1 MSISLR
7 PQPIGI
13 FPHPANYLLL
23 PETVKDTPEY
33 ADLMKGVY
41 STAKDSEDLKFYV
54 AAIEEDTETALK
66 NLPDDDSAQTKFN
79 RFVLEPNSNVYKELK
94 EEFTGE
100 LAVLLD
106 VVAFTLNLLSEPP
119 GEEKCTEE
127 IAATVLLTQATY
139 QMETGQPQK
148 AVETMQKAADASKNA
163 SPVLAAQINMNLG
176 ETLHQYQGA
185 SANALMYY
193 KRAIDSL
200 KDSELEFEK
209 ASTNLN
215 LGICFQELSN
225 GQRGAILEAVKC
237 YQEALNYFK
246 ADHFPDQF
254 ALAQNN
260 LALGYLSMPMTE
272 ASDQL
277 RVGIAVQSL
286 REVLKIWTR
295 DANPEGWQSA
305 QLNLANALQY
315 LPSKHIEENLTE
327 AVKLYEEILEVRK
340 RSENPIGY
348 ARLLSNQGNALAHL
362 GIFEH
367 ALPKLNE
374 ARDLFKKNGEMES
387 AQSIEDVLNEIETTR
402 EANSQQ
408 SAVNSHQ

>member
-23 PETVKDTPEY
+23 PESVKDSTDY
-33 ADLMKGVY
+33 VDLMKGVY
-41 STAKDSEDLKFYV
+41 STAKESEELKFYV
-54 AAIEEDTETALK
+54 AAIEEDTEKAIA
-66 NLPDDDSAQTKFN
+66 NLPNDDSVETKFN

-94 EEFTGE
+94 EEFIGE
-100 LAVLLD
+100 LETLLD

-119 GEEKCTEE
+119 SEENCTEE
-127 IAATVLLTQATY
+127 VAATVLLTQATY
-139 QMETGQPQK
+139 QLETGQPQN
-148 AVETMQKAADASKNA
+148 AVETMQKAADVSKNA
-163 SPVLAAQINMNLG
+163 SPVLASQINMNLG

-237 YQEALNYFK
+237 YQNALQFFK
-246 ADHFPDQF
+246 AENFPQQF

-260 LALGYLSMPMTE
+260 LALGYLSMPMQE

-340 RSENPIGY
+340 RSQNPIGY

-387 AQSIEDVLNEIETTR
+387 AKSIDDVLNEIE
-402 EANSQQ
+402 SQQ
-408 SAVNSHQ
+408 KENKEKAVGT

>member
-1 MSISLR
+1 MTINLR

-23 PETVKDTPEY
+23 PESVKETDAY
-33 ADLMKGVY
+33 KDLMKGIY

-54 AAIEEDTETALK
+54 AAVEEDAEKTLA
-66 NLPDDDSAQTKFN
+66 NLPDDDSVEMRFN
-79 RFVLEPNSNVYKELK
+79 RFVLNPSEESYHKLK
-94 EEFTGE
+94 EEFDGE

-106 VVAFTLNLLSEPP
+106 VVAFTLHILSEPP
-119 GEEKCTEE
+119 DEKNCTEE
-127 IAATVLLTQATY
+127 IKAIVLLTQATY
-139 QMETGQPQK
+139 QMECGQPQK
-148 AVETMQKAADASKNA
+148 AVEFMEQAADAAKNA

-185 SANALMYY
+185 NANALMYY
-193 KRAIDSL
+193 KRALDHL

-237 YQEALNYFK
+237 YQNALKFYK
-246 ADHFPDQF
+246 AEEFPQEF

-260 LALGYLSMPMTE
+260 LALGYLSMPMQE

-277 RVGIAVQSL
+277 RVGIAVQAL
-286 REVLKIWTR
+286 RETLKIWTM
-295 DANPEGWQSA
+295 DTNPEGWQSA
-305 QLNLANALQY
+305 QINLANALQY
-315 LPSKHIEENLTE
+315 LPSKHIEENLME
-327 AVKLYEEILEVRK
+327 AVELYEEVLQVRK
-340 RSENPIGY
+340 KSANPIGY

-374 ARDLFKKNGEMES
+374 AKDLFQKNGETNS
-387 AQSIEDVLNEIETTR
+387 
-402 EANSQQ
+402 ANSVSEQLSVISQQQAENNQQ
-408 SAVNSHQ
+408 SKAAEK

>member
-1 MSISLR
+1 MKISLR

-13 FPHPANYLLL
+13 FPLPANYLLL
-23 PETVKDTPEY
+23 PEKFRDSDAY
-33 ADLMKGVY
+33 KSLMSGKY
-41 STAKDSEDLKFYV
+41 STIEDSEDLKFYY
-54 AAIEEDTETALK
+54 AAINEDAETALK
-66 NLPDDDSAQTKFN
+66 NLPEDETVETKFN
-79 RFVLEPNSNVYKELK
+79 RFVLEPDAEKYGQLK

-100 LAVLLD
+100 LRALLD
-106 VVAFTLNLLSEPP
+106 VVAFTLNFISEPP
-119 GEEKCTEE
+119 SEENCTEE
-127 IAATVLLTQATY
+127 IAAIVLLTQATHKL
-139 QMETGQPQK
+139 EVGDPQSATELMK
-148 AVETMQKAADASKNA
+148 KAAETAKNA
-163 SPVLAAQINMNLG
+163 SPVLAAQINANLG
-176 ETLHQYQGA
+176 DTLHQFQGA
-185 SANALMYY
+185 NANAMMLY
-193 KRAIDSL
+193 KRAIDGL
-200 KDSELEFEK
+200 KNTELEFEK

-225 GQRGAILEAVKC
+225 GQRGAILEAVRC
-237 YQEALNYFK
+237 YQESLNYFR
-246 ADHFPDQF
+246 ADRFPNQF

-295 DANPEGWQSA
+295 DANPQGWESA

-315 LPSKHIEENLTE
+315 LPSKHIEENLME
-327 AVKLYEEILEVRK
+327 AVRLYEEILEVRK
-340 RSENPIGY
+340 RSQNPIGY

-374 ARDLFKKNGEMES
+374 AKELFQKNGETES
-387 AQSIEDVLNEIETTR
+387 ANAVSKQLSVI
-402 EANSQQ
+402 SQQ
-408 SAVNSHQ
+408 QAENNQQSKAAEK